1 MEIGLAALTA
11 STKLAYLTSFVD
23 VIEIVNIIDF
33 LLHR

>member
-23 VIEIVNIIDF
+23 VIVKTCKSRKF
-33 LLHR
+33 